1 MGYLFLSISLF
12 AGIVKGYCGK
22 KLGGFAANLQSAVLL
37 NFVRM
42 LLCVVLGVVVVFA
55 SGDAA
60 YLAAAPGVLMTCALS
75 GIGTAFFVVSWLLA
89 VRKSAYMMLDV
100 FLMVGT
106 VIPMIGGYVRFAE
119 AVCYRQW
126 IGFFLL
132 VVAAVVMCSYH
143 NSVKTKL
150 SLSSLALLLACG
162 AMSGIADFSQK
173 LYVKSFPSMPIS
185 VFNLYTYVFAAAT
198 LAIVFLL
205 RSGKEKTD
213 FDRRP
218 ANAAVL
224 LIVIMAVSL
233 TANSYFKTMAA
244 RDLDSAQLYPLSQ
257 GAALV
262 LSSVMATVCFKE
274 KFTHKAFVG
283 IVIAF
288 VALMIMN
295 L

>member
-1 MGYLFLSISLF
+1 MGYLFLSISLL

-22 KLGGFAANLQSAVLL
+22 KLGGFAANYQSAVLL

-42 LLCVVLGVVVVFA
+42 LLCVALGVMVVFA

-60 YLAAAPGVLMTCALS
+60 YLTATPGVLMTCALS

-119 AVCYRQW
+119 TIRHRQW

-150 SLSSLALLLACG
+150 SLSSFALLLACG

-218 ANAAVL
+218 AKAGIL
-224 LIVIMAVSL
+224 LVIMAVAL

-262 LSSVMATVCFKE
+262 LSSVMATVCFQE
-274 KFTHKAFVG
+274 KFTRKAFVG
-283 IVIAF
+283 IVLAF